1 MLSASTAAGLAP
13 TAAINAGAYAAT
25 AAGAGGI
32 ATLAPVVATGVAGG
46 AAAGGAGAAAAGAA
60 AGAGVSAASKL
71 SNQSQSDSSSKSNEK
86 PAEQKG
92 MLAKTTD
99 FMKSAGGSALISGGL
114 NAMSSYMQAK
124 AQEDDEA
131 INALYGVSPREGDTN
146 LTPEQ
151 VRFTEPM
158 EDRNSWR
165 PRLMYD
171 A

>member
-1 MLSASTAAGLAP
+1 M
-13 TAAINAGAYAAT
+13 
-25 AAGAGGI
+25 
-32 ATLAPVVATGVAGG
+32 
-46 AAAGGAGAAAAGAA
+46 
-60 AGAGVSAASKL
+60 SAASKL
-71 SNQSQSDSSSKSNEK
+71 SNQSQPDNSSKSNEK

-99 FMKSAGGSALISGGL
+99 FMKSNAGSALISGGL